1 MSSNKTVIAVD
12 GPSVV
17 VPGAIEA
24 ARQTGAKILLV
35 GNEATLDGEL
45 NRLSPSGVDL
55 EIVHA
60 PEVAGMDEK
69 PSDILRRKKNA
80 SIQVACRLVR
90 DGAAQGVVSA
100 GHSGAS
106 VACGMFIMGRI
117 PGVERPAL
125 ASLLPT
131 EKEPVV
137 LLDVGATVDCK
148 PYNIF
153 QFGLMGDAFARDIL
167 NKESPRVGLLSIG
180 EEEGKGN
187 SQVKEAYEL
196 FKMAQNLNFS
206 GNIEGRDLFTGE
218 MDVAVCDGFVGNV
231 ALKLSEGLGLSLS
244 RDINLDDLFKPC
256 YGAVILELLDASAG
270 EFLGSTTVDYV
281 INVNGEN
288 IVLFEDGYFVDKAV
302 KRYRVPSIKNGM
314 NIILAK
320 VPVGKR
326 TSLEA
331 CFLTGD
337 FDVIYNGCTS
347 ILAAPSSKIPFGDI
361 TRFGMPFYGGNI
373 TYKTQLDIDAEC
385 DIRINAALYRGALIK
400 VLVDGSEAGKIAFAP
415 YELTV
420 EKLKPGKHTVEYIL
434 YGNRV
439 NTFGSLHNCGKN
451 SWVGPDH
458 WYSKGDEW
466 SYEYNLKPVGILKSP
481 VIKVIKR

>member
-12 GPSVV
+12 AMGGDLGPSVV

-125 ASLLPT
+125 ASLLTT

-244 RDINLDDLFKPC
+244 RVLKR
-256 YGAVILELLDASAG
+256 ELLNSG
-270 EFLGSTTVDYV
+270 FLPKLGSLLAKSAFRRFAKVVDYAEY
-281 INVNGEN
+281 GGAPLLGLQN
-288 IVLFEDGYFVDKAV
+288 ISIVCHGRSNAKAICNATRMATLFVEKETN
-302 KRYRVPSIKNGM
+302 KRLMETICANEE
-314 NIILAK
+314 L
-320 VPVGKR
+320 
-326 TSLEA
+326 
-331 CFLTGD
+331 
-337 FDVIYNGCTS
+337 
-347 ILAAPSSKIPFGDI
+347 
-361 TRFGMPFYGGNI
+361 TRFGRS
-373 TYKTQLDIDAEC
+373 C
-385 DIRINAALYRGALIK
+385 
-400 VLVDGSEAGKIAFAP
+400 
-415 YELTV
+415 
-420 EKLKPGKHTVEYIL
+420 
-434 YGNRV
+434 
-439 NTFGSLHNCGKN
+439 
-451 SWVGPDH
+451 
-458 WYSKGDEW
+458 
-466 SYEYNLKPVGILKSP
+466 
-481 VIKVIKR
+481 

>member
-12 GPSVV
+12 AMGGDLGPSVV

-35 GNEATLDGEL
+35 GNEAVLDGEL
-45 NRLSPSGVDL
+45 TRLAPTGVDL

-60 PEVAGMDEK
+60 PEVAGMGEK

-131 EKEPVV
+131 EKDPIV

-153 QFGLMGDAFARDIL
+153 QFGLMGNAFARDML
-167 NKESPRVGLLSIG
+167 NKEAPRVGLLSIG

-196 FKMAQNLNFS
+196 LKMVQNLNFT
-206 GNIEGRDLFTGE
+206 GNIEGRDLFTGDV
-218 MDVAVCDGFVGNV
+218 DVAVCDGFVGNV
-231 ALKLSEGLGLSLS
+231 ALKLSEGLGMSLS
-244 RDINLDDLFKPC
+244 RVLKR
-256 YGAVILELLDASAG
+256 ELLSSG
-270 EFLGSTTVDYV
+270 FLPKLGSLLAKAAFKRFAKVVDYAEY
-281 INVNGEN
+281 GGAPLLGLQN
-288 IVLFEDGYFVDKAV
+288 ISIVCHGRSNSKAICSATRMATRFVEKETN
-302 KRYRVPSIKNGM
+302 RRLM
-314 NIILAK
+314 
-320 VPVGKR
+320 
-326 TSLEA
+326 EA
-331 CFLTGD
+331 ICANEEL
-337 FDVIYNGCTS
+337 
-347 ILAAPSSKIPFGDI
+347 
-361 TRFGMPFYGGNI
+361 TRFGRS
-373 TYKTQLDIDAEC
+373 C
-385 DIRINAALYRGALIK
+385 
-400 VLVDGSEAGKIAFAP
+400 
-415 YELTV
+415 
-420 EKLKPGKHTVEYIL
+420 
-434 YGNRV
+434 
-439 NTFGSLHNCGKN
+439 
-451 SWVGPDH
+451 
-458 WYSKGDEW
+458 
-466 SYEYNLKPVGILKSP
+466 
-481 VIKVIKR
+481 

>member
-12 GPSVV
+12 AMGGDLGPSVV

-45 NRLSPSGVDL
+45 KRLSPSGVDL

-244 RDINLDDLFKPC
+244 RVLKR
-256 YGAVILELLDASAG
+256 ELLNSG
-270 EFLGSTTVDYV
+270 FLPKLGSLLAKSAFRRFAKVVDYAEY
-281 INVNGEN
+281 GGAPLLGLQN
-288 IVLFEDGYFVDKAV
+288 ISIVCHGRSNAKAICNATRMATLFVEKETN
-302 KRYRVPSIKNGM
+302 KRLMETICANEE
-314 NIILAK
+314 L
-320 VPVGKR
+320 
-326 TSLEA
+326 
-331 CFLTGD
+331 
-337 FDVIYNGCTS
+337 
-347 ILAAPSSKIPFGDI
+347 
-361 TRFGMPFYGGNI
+361 TRFGRS
-373 TYKTQLDIDAEC
+373 C
-385 DIRINAALYRGALIK
+385 
-400 VLVDGSEAGKIAFAP
+400 
-415 YELTV
+415 
-420 EKLKPGKHTVEYIL
+420 
-434 YGNRV
+434 
-439 NTFGSLHNCGKN
+439 
-451 SWVGPDH
+451 
-458 WYSKGDEW
+458 
-466 SYEYNLKPVGILKSP
+466 
-481 VIKVIKR
+481 

>member
-12 GPSVV
+12 AMGGDLGPSVV

-244 RDINLDDLFKPC
+244 RVLKR
-256 YGAVILELLDASAG
+256 ELLNSG
-270 EFLGSTTVDYV
+270 FLPKLGSLLAKSAFRRFAKVVDYAEYGGAPLLGLQK
-281 INVNGEN
+281 IS
-288 IVLFEDGYFVDKAV
+288 IVSHGRSTAKAICNATRMATLFVEKETN
-302 KRYRVPSIKNGM
+302 KRLMETICANEE
-314 NIILAK
+314 L
-320 VPVGKR
+320 
-326 TSLEA
+326 
-331 CFLTGD
+331 
-337 FDVIYNGCTS
+337 
-347 ILAAPSSKIPFGDI
+347 
-361 TRFGMPFYGGNI
+361 TRFGRS
-373 TYKTQLDIDAEC
+373 C
-385 DIRINAALYRGALIK
+385 
-400 VLVDGSEAGKIAFAP
+400 
-415 YELTV
+415 
-420 EKLKPGKHTVEYIL
+420 
-434 YGNRV
+434 
-439 NTFGSLHNCGKN
+439 
-451 SWVGPDH
+451 
-458 WYSKGDEW
+458 
-466 SYEYNLKPVGILKSP
+466 
-481 VIKVIKR
+481 

>member
-12 GPSVV
+12 AMGGDLGPSVV

-24 ARQTGAKILLV
+24 AHQTGAKILLV

-196 FKMAQNLNFS
+196 FKLAQTLNS
-206 GNIEGRDLFTGE
+206 RGNIAGRDLFTGE

-244 RDINLDDLFKPC
+244 RVLKR
-256 YGAVILELLDASAG
+256 ELLNSG
-270 EFLGSTTVDYV
+270 FLPKLGSLLAKSAFRRFAKVVDYAEY
-281 INVNGEN
+281 GGAPLLGLQN
-288 IVLFEDGYFVDKAV
+288 ISIVCHGRSNAKAICNATRMATLFVEKETN
-302 KRYRVPSIKNGM
+302 KRLMETICANEE
-314 NIILAK
+314 L
-320 VPVGKR
+320 
-326 TSLEA
+326 
-331 CFLTGD
+331 
-337 FDVIYNGCTS
+337 
-347 ILAAPSSKIPFGDI
+347 
-361 TRFGMPFYGGNI
+361 TRFGRS
-373 TYKTQLDIDAEC
+373 C
-385 DIRINAALYRGALIK
+385 
-400 VLVDGSEAGKIAFAP
+400 
-415 YELTV
+415 
-420 EKLKPGKHTVEYIL
+420 
-434 YGNRV
+434 
-439 NTFGSLHNCGKN
+439 
-451 SWVGPDH
+451 
-458 WYSKGDEW
+458 
-466 SYEYNLKPVGILKSP
+466 
-481 VIKVIKR
+481 

>member
-12 GPSVV
+12 AMGGDLGPSVV

-153 QFGLMGDAFARDIL
+153 QFGQMGDAFARDIL

-244 RDINLDDLFKPC
+244 RVLKR
-256 YGAVILELLDASAG
+256 ELLNSG
-270 EFLGSTTVDYV
+270 FLPKLGSLLAKSAFRRFAKVVDYAEY
-281 INVNGEN
+281 GGAPLLGLQN
-288 IVLFEDGYFVDKAV
+288 ISIVCHGRSNAKAICNATRMATLFVEKETN
-302 KRYRVPSIKNGM
+302 KRLMETICANEE
-314 NIILAK
+314 L
-320 VPVGKR
+320 
-326 TSLEA
+326 
-331 CFLTGD
+331 
-337 FDVIYNGCTS
+337 
-347 ILAAPSSKIPFGDI
+347 
-361 TRFGMPFYGGNI
+361 TRFGRS
-373 TYKTQLDIDAEC
+373 C
-385 DIRINAALYRGALIK
+385 
-400 VLVDGSEAGKIAFAP
+400 
-415 YELTV
+415 
-420 EKLKPGKHTVEYIL
+420 
-434 YGNRV
+434 
-439 NTFGSLHNCGKN
+439 
-451 SWVGPDH
+451 
-458 WYSKGDEW
+458 
-466 SYEYNLKPVGILKSP
+466 
-481 VIKVIKR
+481 

>member
-12 GPSVV
+12 AMGGDLGPSVV

-196 FKMAQNLNFS
+196 FKMAQILNFS

-244 RDINLDDLFKPC
+244 RVLKR
-256 YGAVILELLDASAG
+256 ELLNSG
-270 EFLGSTTVDYV
+270 FLPKLGSLLAKSAFRRFAKVVDYAEY
-281 INVNGEN
+281 GGAPLLGLQN
-288 IVLFEDGYFVDKAV
+288 ISIVCHGRSNAKAICNATRMATLFVEKETN
-302 KRYRVPSIKNGM
+302 KRLMETICANEE
-314 NIILAK
+314 L
-320 VPVGKR
+320 
-326 TSLEA
+326 
-331 CFLTGD
+331 
-337 FDVIYNGCTS
+337 
-347 ILAAPSSKIPFGDI
+347 
-361 TRFGMPFYGGNI
+361 TRFGRS
-373 TYKTQLDIDAEC
+373 C
-385 DIRINAALYRGALIK
+385 
-400 VLVDGSEAGKIAFAP
+400 
-415 YELTV
+415 
-420 EKLKPGKHTVEYIL
+420 
-434 YGNRV
+434 
-439 NTFGSLHNCGKN
+439 
-451 SWVGPDH
+451 
-458 WYSKGDEW
+458 
-466 SYEYNLKPVGILKSP
+466 
-481 VIKVIKR
+481 

>member
-12 GPSVV
+12 AMGGDLGPSVV

-153 QFGLMGDAFARDIL
+153 PFGLMGDAFARDIL
-167 NKESPRVGLLSIG
+167 NKESPRMGLLSIG

-244 RDINLDDLFKPC
+244 RVLKR
-256 YGAVILELLDASAG
+256 ELLNSG
-270 EFLGSTTVDYV
+270 FLPKLGSLLAKSAFRRFAKVVDYAEY
-281 INVNGEN
+281 GGAPLLGLQN
-288 IVLFEDGYFVDKAV
+288 ISIVCHGRSNAKAICNATRMATLFVEKETN
-302 KRYRVPSIKNGM
+302 KRLMETICANEE
-314 NIILAK
+314 L
-320 VPVGKR
+320 
-326 TSLEA
+326 
-331 CFLTGD
+331 
-337 FDVIYNGCTS
+337 
-347 ILAAPSSKIPFGDI
+347 
-361 TRFGMPFYGGNI
+361 TRFGRS
-373 TYKTQLDIDAEC
+373 C
-385 DIRINAALYRGALIK
+385 
-400 VLVDGSEAGKIAFAP
+400 
-415 YELTV
+415 
-420 EKLKPGKHTVEYIL
+420 
-434 YGNRV
+434 
-439 NTFGSLHNCGKN
+439 
-451 SWVGPDH
+451 
-458 WYSKGDEW
+458 
-466 SYEYNLKPVGILKSP
+466 
-481 VIKVIKR
+481 

>member
-12 GPSVV
+12 AMGGDLGPSVV

-137 LLDVGATVDCK
+137 LLDVGATVDCT

-153 QFGLMGDAFARDIL
+153 QFGLMGAAFARDIL

-244 RDINLDDLFKPC
+244 RVLKR
-256 YGAVILELLDASAG
+256 ELLNSG
-270 EFLGSTTVDYV
+270 FLPKLGSLLAKSAFRRFAKVVDYAEY
-281 INVNGEN
+281 GGAPLLGLQN
-288 IVLFEDGYFVDKAV
+288 ISIVCHGRSNAKAICNATRMATLFVEKETN
-302 KRYRVPSIKNGM
+302 KRLMETICANEE
-314 NIILAK
+314 L
-320 VPVGKR
+320 
-326 TSLEA
+326 
-331 CFLTGD
+331 
-337 FDVIYNGCTS
+337 
-347 ILAAPSSKIPFGDI
+347 
-361 TRFGMPFYGGNI
+361 TRFGRS
-373 TYKTQLDIDAEC
+373 C
-385 DIRINAALYRGALIK
+385 
-400 VLVDGSEAGKIAFAP
+400 
-415 YELTV
+415 
-420 EKLKPGKHTVEYIL
+420 
-434 YGNRV
+434 
-439 NTFGSLHNCGKN
+439 
-451 SWVGPDH
+451 
-458 WYSKGDEW
+458 
-466 SYEYNLKPVGILKSP
+466 
-481 VIKVIKR
+481 

>member
-12 GPSVV
+12 AMGGDLGPSVV

-244 RDINLDDLFKPC
+244 RVLKR
-256 YGAVILELLDASAG
+256 ELLNSG
-270 EFLGSTTVDYV
+270 FLPKLGSLLAKSAFRRFAKVVDYA
-281 INVNGEN
+281 E
-288 IVLFEDGYFVDKAV
+288 
-302 KRYRVPSIKNGM
+302 
-314 NIILAK
+314 
-320 VPVGKR
+320 
-326 TSLEA
+326 
-331 CFLTGD
+331 
-337 FDVIYNGCTS
+337 
-347 ILAAPSSKIPFGDI
+347 
-361 TRFGMPFYGGNI
+361 YGGAPLLGLQNI
-373 TYKTQLDIDAEC
+373 SIVC
-385 DIRINAALYRGALIK
+385 HGRSNAKAICNATRMATLFVEKETNKRLMETICAN
-400 VLVDGSEAGKIAFAP
+400 E
-415 YELTV
+415 ELT
-420 EKLKPGKHTVEYIL
+420 H
-434 YGNRV
+434 
-439 NTFGSLHNCGKN
+439 FGSSC
-451 SWVGPDH
+451 
-458 WYSKGDEW
+458 
-466 SYEYNLKPVGILKSP
+466 
-481 VIKVIKR
+481 

>member
-12 GPSVV
+12 AMGGDLGPSVV

-125 ASLLPT
+125 ASILPT

-167 NKESPRVGLLSIG
+167 NKEAPRVGLLSIG

-206 GNIEGRDLFTGE
+206 GNIEGRDLFTGDV
-218 MDVAVCDGFVGNV
+218 DVAVCDGFVGNV

-244 RDINLDDLFKPC
+244 RVLKR
-256 YGAVILELLDASAG
+256 ELLSSG
-270 EFLGSTTVDYV
+270 FLPKLGSLLAKSAFRRFAKVVDYAEY
-281 INVNGEN
+281 GGAPLLGLQN
-288 IVLFEDGYFVDKAV
+288 ISIVCHGRSNAKAICNATRMATLFVEKETN
-302 KRYRVPSIKNGM
+302 KRLMETICANEE
-314 NIILAK
+314 L
-320 VPVGKR
+320 
-326 TSLEA
+326 
-331 CFLTGD
+331 
-337 FDVIYNGCTS
+337 
-347 ILAAPSSKIPFGDI
+347 
-361 TRFGMPFYGGNI
+361 TRFGRS
-373 TYKTQLDIDAEC
+373 C
-385 DIRINAALYRGALIK
+385 
-400 VLVDGSEAGKIAFAP
+400 
-415 YELTV
+415 
-420 EKLKPGKHTVEYIL
+420 
-434 YGNRV
+434 
-439 NTFGSLHNCGKN
+439 
-451 SWVGPDH
+451 
-458 WYSKGDEW
+458 
-466 SYEYNLKPVGILKSP
+466 
-481 VIKVIKR
+481 

>member
-1 MSSNKTVIAVD
+1 MSSYKTVIAVD
-12 GPSVV
+12 AMGGDLGPSVV

-244 RDINLDDLFKPC
+244 RVLKR
-256 YGAVILELLDASAG
+256 ELLNSG
-270 EFLGSTTVDYV
+270 FLPKLGSLLAKSAFRRFAKVVDYAEY
-281 INVNGEN
+281 GGAPLLGLQN
-288 IVLFEDGYFVDKAV
+288 ISIVCHGRSNAKAICNATRMATLFVEKETN
-302 KRYRVPSIKNGM
+302 KRLMETICANEE
-314 NIILAK
+314 L
-320 VPVGKR
+320 
-326 TSLEA
+326 
-331 CFLTGD
+331 
-337 FDVIYNGCTS
+337 
-347 ILAAPSSKIPFGDI
+347 
-361 TRFGMPFYGGNI
+361 TRFGRS
-373 TYKTQLDIDAEC
+373 C
-385 DIRINAALYRGALIK
+385 
-400 VLVDGSEAGKIAFAP
+400 
-415 YELTV
+415 
-420 EKLKPGKHTVEYIL
+420 
-434 YGNRV
+434 
-439 NTFGSLHNCGKN
+439 
-451 SWVGPDH
+451 
-458 WYSKGDEW
+458 
-466 SYEYNLKPVGILKSP
+466 
-481 VIKVIKR
+481 

>member
-1 MSSNKTVIAVD
+1 MNARPIIAVD
-12 GPSVV
+12 AMGGDFGPSVV
-17 VPGAIEA
+17 VPGAIDA
-24 ARQTGAKILLV
+24 ARLHDLHVLLV
-35 GNEATLDGEL
+35 GDTPKVEAELAKLDL
-45 NRLSPSGVDL
+45 ANVHFD
-55 EIVHA
+55 IVQADDVVH
-60 PEVAGMDEK
+60 MNEK

-80 SIQVACRLVR
+80 SIQLACRLVK
-90 DGAAQGVVSA
+90 DGKADAVVSA
-100 GHSGAS
+100 GHSGAT

-244 RDINLDDLFKPC
+244 RVLKR
-256 YGAVILELLDASAG
+256 ELLNSG
-270 EFLGSTTVDYV
+270 FLPKLGSLLAKSAFRRFAKVVDYAEY
-281 INVNGEN
+281 GGAPLLGLQN
-288 IVLFEDGYFVDKAV
+288 ISIVCHGRSNAKAICNATRMATLFVEKETN
-302 KRYRVPSIKNGM
+302 KRLMETICANEE
-314 NIILAK
+314 L
-320 VPVGKR
+320 
-326 TSLEA
+326 
-331 CFLTGD
+331 
-337 FDVIYNGCTS
+337 
-347 ILAAPSSKIPFGDI
+347 
-361 TRFGMPFYGGNI
+361 TRFGRS
-373 TYKTQLDIDAEC
+373 C
-385 DIRINAALYRGALIK
+385 
-400 VLVDGSEAGKIAFAP
+400 
-415 YELTV
+415 
-420 EKLKPGKHTVEYIL
+420 
-434 YGNRV
+434 
-439 NTFGSLHNCGKN
+439 
-451 SWVGPDH
+451 
-458 WYSKGDEW
+458 
-466 SYEYNLKPVGILKSP
+466 
-481 VIKVIKR
+481 

>member
-12 GPSVV
+12 AMGGDLGPSVV

-24 ARQTGAKILLV
+24 ACQTGAKILLV

-244 RDINLDDLFKPC
+244 RVLKR
-256 YGAVILELLDASAG
+256 ELLNSG
-270 EFLGSTTVDYV
+270 FLPKLGSLLAKSAFRRFAKVVDYAEY
-281 INVNGEN
+281 GGAPLLGLQN
-288 IVLFEDGYFVDKAV
+288 ISIVCHGRSNAKAICNATRMATLFVEKETN
-302 KRYRVPSIKNGM
+302 KRLMETICANEE
-314 NIILAK
+314 L
-320 VPVGKR
+320 
-326 TSLEA
+326 
-331 CFLTGD
+331 
-337 FDVIYNGCTS
+337 
-347 ILAAPSSKIPFGDI
+347 
-361 TRFGMPFYGGNI
+361 TRFGRS
-373 TYKTQLDIDAEC
+373 C
-385 DIRINAALYRGALIK
+385 
-400 VLVDGSEAGKIAFAP
+400 
-415 YELTV
+415 
-420 EKLKPGKHTVEYIL
+420 
-434 YGNRV
+434 
-439 NTFGSLHNCGKN
+439 
-451 SWVGPDH
+451 
-458 WYSKGDEW
+458 
-466 SYEYNLKPVGILKSP
+466 
-481 VIKVIKR
+481 

>member
-12 GPSVV
+12 AMGGDLGPSVV

-167 NKESPRVGLLSIG
+167 NKESPRMGLLSIG

-187 SQVKEAYEL
+187 NQVKEAYEL

-244 RDINLDDLFKPC
+244 RVLKR
-256 YGAVILELLDASAG
+256 ELLNSG
-270 EFLGSTTVDYV
+270 FLPKLGSLLAKSAFRRFAKVVDYAEY
-281 INVNGEN
+281 GGAPLLGLQN
-288 IVLFEDGYFVDKAV
+288 ISIVCHGRSNAKAICNATRMATLFVEKETN
-302 KRYRVPSIKNGM
+302 KRLMETICANEE
-314 NIILAK
+314 L
-320 VPVGKR
+320 
-326 TSLEA
+326 
-331 CFLTGD
+331 
-337 FDVIYNGCTS
+337 
-347 ILAAPSSKIPFGDI
+347 
-361 TRFGMPFYGGNI
+361 TRFGRS
-373 TYKTQLDIDAEC
+373 C
-385 DIRINAALYRGALIK
+385 
-400 VLVDGSEAGKIAFAP
+400 
-415 YELTV
+415 
-420 EKLKPGKHTVEYIL
+420 
-434 YGNRV
+434 
-439 NTFGSLHNCGKN
+439 
-451 SWVGPDH
+451 
-458 WYSKGDEW
+458 
-466 SYEYNLKPVGILKSP
+466 
-481 VIKVIKR
+481 

>member
-12 GPSVV
+12 AMGGDLGPSVV

-244 RDINLDDLFKPC
+244 RVLKR
-256 YGAVILELLDASAG
+256 ELLNSG
-270 EFLGSTTVDYV
+270 FLPKLGSLLAKSAFRRFAKVVDYAEY
-281 INVNGEN
+281 GGAPLLGLQN
-288 IVLFEDGYFVDKAV
+288 ISIVCHGRSNAKAICNATRMATLFVEKETN
-302 KRYRVPSIKNGM
+302 KRLMETICANEE
-314 NIILAK
+314 L
-320 VPVGKR
+320 
-326 TSLEA
+326 
-331 CFLTGD
+331 
-337 FDVIYNGCTS
+337 
-347 ILAAPSSKIPFGDI
+347 
-361 TRFGMPFYGGNI
+361 TRFGP
-373 TYKTQLDIDAEC
+373 A
-385 DIRINAALYRGALIK
+385 
-400 VLVDGSEAGKIAFAP
+400 S
-415 YELTV
+415 
-420 EKLKPGKHTVEYIL
+420 
-434 YGNRV
+434 
-439 NTFGSLHNCGKN
+439 
-451 SWVGPDH
+451 
-458 WYSKGDEW
+458 
-466 SYEYNLKPVGILKSP
+466 
-481 VIKVIKR
+481 

>member
-12 GPSVV
+12 AMGGDLGPSVV

-60 PEVAGMDEK
+60 PPVAGMDEK

-244 RDINLDDLFKPC
+244 RVLKR
-256 YGAVILELLDASAG
+256 ELLNSG
-270 EFLGSTTVDYV
+270 FLPKLGSLLAKSAFRRFAKVVDYAEY
-281 INVNGEN
+281 GGAPLLGLQN
-288 IVLFEDGYFVDKAV
+288 ISIVCHGRSNAKAICNATRMATLFVEKETN
-302 KRYRVPSIKNGM
+302 KRLMETICANEE
-314 NIILAK
+314 L
-320 VPVGKR
+320 
-326 TSLEA
+326 
-331 CFLTGD
+331 
-337 FDVIYNGCTS
+337 
-347 ILAAPSSKIPFGDI
+347 
-361 TRFGMPFYGGNI
+361 TRFGRS
-373 TYKTQLDIDAEC
+373 C
-385 DIRINAALYRGALIK
+385 
-400 VLVDGSEAGKIAFAP
+400 
-415 YELTV
+415 
-420 EKLKPGKHTVEYIL
+420 
-434 YGNRV
+434 
-439 NTFGSLHNCGKN
+439 
-451 SWVGPDH
+451 
-458 WYSKGDEW
+458 
-466 SYEYNLKPVGILKSP
+466 
-481 VIKVIKR
+481 